1 MATRIDLITDPS
13 QLSESGQA
21 EFEAI
26 EQVLGHVSGPFSI
39 LLHSPGLAQKVMEA
53 GAHVRLKS
61 TLEKWQRELAIL
73 AVAKEKDSDFE
84 WASHVGVARE
94 AGLRDEA
101 IETVRSGGDVR
112 QLKPDE
118 RNIISFVRELLRTNH
133 ISGELFDELLAA
145 HDERWLV
152 ELTGTVGQYQ
162 YIAAVLGVFEVRP
175 APGKEVISG

>member
-1 MATRIDLITDPS
+1 MAVRIDLITDKS
-13 QLSESGQA
+13 QLDESGQA
-21 EFEAI
+21 EFEVI
-26 EQVLGHVSGPFSI
+26 EKVLGHVSGPFSV

-53 GAHVRLKS
+53 GAHVRLNS
-61 TLEKWQRELAIL
+61 TLEKWQRELVIL
-73 AVAKEKDSDFE
+73 AVAKEKESDFE

-94 AGLRDEA
+94 AGLRAEA

-112 QLKPDE
+112 QLEPDE

-133 ISGELFDELLAA
+133 ISAELFGQLLAR

-162 YIAAVLGVFEVRP
+162 YIAAVLAVFDVQP
-175 APGKEVISG
+175 ASGKEVIAG